1 MPLPSKYYFGTKDL
15 VTIAVLAC
23 MGAVASTYLGYIGHM
38 LGSATGI
45 PVLSQLF
52 TGLHVFWVVLILALV
67 NKKGSGVLCAVV
79 DNLIQFLMGSHIGVL
94 VLPVGLLQGV
104 LAEAG
109 FWPLKRVGLVP
120 AMMLAGGLGSIAH
133 ILLFQFG
140 FHPFGPREIALGLGV
155 VAFASG
161 TCFGGLFPYGAA
173 LILQRGGVA
182 RVNGIASA
190 GQSPP
195 AAQ

>member
-94 VLPVGLLQGV
+94 VLPV
-104 LAEAG
+104 
-109 FWPLKRVGLVP
+109 
-120 AMMLAGGLGSIAH
+120 
-133 ILLFQFG
+133 
-140 FHPFGPREIALGLGV
+140 
-155 VAFASG
+155 
-161 TCFGGLFPYGAA
+161 
-173 LILQRGGVA
+173 
-182 RVNGIASA
+182 
-190 GQSPP
+190 
-195 AAQ
+195 